1 MRHRWAAKRNISAS
15 GAQLLDAH
23 IRFSPSS
30 SSSSLYPFFLFFL
43 RFLYFNEYNPRVFL
57 SYNGSVVTCTCS
69 QNMTRHHLLI
79 SPLSTFSA
87 DNFLPRE
94 RVPRQRRS
102 TSSSDLFPFR
112 LVCIP
117 WRDFDIFNRSGDANA
132 SAAPAHQLFSLSHSL
147 CGQRCQRRP
156 FCCAELG
163 LLEKNT
169 HTQVTTPKV
178 PHYISCVCRCIAHVC
193 GRASTP
199 VAIAGFCFS
208 SYFPTAHAEFS
219 IIAAVQRESTP
230 GSIASYN
237 SSLEKEKKRR
247 QNK

>member
-117 WRDFDIFNRSGDANA
+117 WRDFDIFHRSGDANA

-169 HTQVTTPKV
+169 HTHK
-178 PHYISCVCRCIAHVC
+178 
-193 GRASTP
+193 
-199 VAIAGFCFS
+199 
-208 SYFPTAHAEFS
+208 
-219 IIAAVQRESTP
+219 
-230 GSIASYN
+230 
-237 SSLEKEKKRR
+237 
-247 QNK
+247 

>member
-1 MRHRWAAKRNISAS
+1 MAASSRAPAAKTWHAIISS
-15 GAQLLDAH
+15 
-23 IRFSPSS
+23 FP
-30 SSSSLYPFFLFFL
+30 
-43 RFLYFNEYNPRVFL
+43 
-57 SYNGSVVTCTCS
+57 
-69 QNMTRHHLLI
+69 
-79 SPLSTFSA
+79 PLSTFSA

-199 VAIAGFCFS
+199 VAIAGFCFFFLFPYRTRWLFYYS
-208 SYFPTAHAEFS
+208 S
-219 IIAAVQRESTP
+219 STERVYARLDCLIQQQP
-230 GSIASYN
+230 WKG
-237 SSLEKEKKRR
+237 KK
-247 QNK
+247 KKAK